1 MAKFGKYW
9 FNDKWQQ
16 GIYWILGYAS
26 CKRTQ
31 HCHVDQQLPALLYIT
46 RCVRFALCCL
56 LLRVVGSC
64 CAKFE
69 TGQTFEPTAPNICFV
84 PWSPKR
90 SPAMLDPSVC
100 TALPTLL
107 GQRTRISHGL
117 QWLMG
122 CNLPMMH
129 CSSKHCWELL
139 HPFAQHCQH
148 GRNNS
153 QHCWEFLRPF
163 ARIFIMTKTWNRTCS
178 DDLLDTGF

>member
-1 MAKFGKYW
+1 MQTDAKLLA
-9 FNDKWQQ
+9 NN
-16 GIYWILGYAS
+16 S
-26 CKRTQ
+26 Q
-31 HCHVDQQLPALLYIT
+31 HCCIVHVASVFSLS
-46 RCVRFALCCL
+46 CM

-69 TGQTFEPTAPNICFV
+69 TGQTFEPTTLNICFV

-100 TALPTLL
+100 TALPTLW

-139 HPFAQHCQH
+139 HPFAQHCRH

-153 QHCWEFLRPF
+153 QHCWPNNVGSFCVRLHVSLLWLKREIGRVVM
-163 ARIFIMTKTWNRTCS
+163 IF
-178 DDLLDTGF
+178 

>member
-1 MAKFGKYW
+1 MAKSGKYW

-16 GIYWILGYAS
+16 GIYGILRLRLRQTDATLMVNNS
-26 CKRTQ
+26 Q
-31 HCHVDQQLPALLYIT
+31 HCWMLHVASVFTP
-46 RCVRFALCCL
+46 CCM

-69 TGQTFEPTAPNICFV
+69 AGQTFEPTTPNICFV
-84 PWSPKR
+84 LWSPKR
-90 SPAMLDPSVC
+90 

-139 HPFAQHCQH
+139 HPFAQHCRH

-153 QHCWEFLRPF
+153 HHCWPNNVGSFCVRLHV
-163 ARIFIMTKTWNRTCS
+163 S
-178 DDLLDTGF
+178 LLWLKREIGRVVTYKSA

>member
-9 FNDKWQQ
+9 FNNKWQQ

-31 HCHVDQQLPALLYIT
+31 HCWPTTPSNFVCYTLRP
-46 RCVRFALCCL
+46 FAHPVAC
-56 LLRVVGSC
+56 C

-69 TGQTFEPTAPNICFV
+69 TGQTFEPTTPNICFV

-90 SPAMLDPSVC
+90 SATMLDPSVC
-100 TALPTLL
+100 TTLPTLL

-117 QWLMG
+117 QWLMV

-153 QHCWEFLRPF
+153 QHCWPNNVGSFCVRLHVSLLWLKREIGRVVM
-163 ARIFIMTKTWNRTCS
+163 IF
-178 DDLLDTGF
+178 